1 MIIGMIERGNEKD
14 VYKNMY
20 DREMKWVIYENRNEW
35 EKKMIKMFIVNLS
48 LGKFFYFFRILW
60 VYWYIYWVLG
70 FDYNFWWFIIV

>member
-35 EKKMIKMFIVNLS
+35 EKKTIKMFIVNLS
-48 LGKFFYFFRILW
+48 LGKFFYFFSILW

>member
-48 LGKFFYFFRILW
+48 LGKFFYFFCILW

>member
-48 LGKFFYFFRILW
+48 LGKFFYFFSILW

>member
-35 EKKMIKMFIVNLS
+35 EKKTIKMFIVNLS
-48 LGKFFYFFRILW
+48 LGKFFYFFSILW

-70 FDYNFWWFIIV
+70 FDYNFLDDL

>member
-35 EKKMIKMFIVNLS
+35 EKKTIKMFIVNLS
-48 LGKFFYFFRILW
+48 LGKFFYFFSRLW

-70 FDYNFWWFIIV
+70 FDYNFLDDL

>member
-48 LGKFFYFFRILW
+48 LGKFFYFFNSIMSVL
-60 VYWYIYWVLG
+60 VYLLSFG
-70 FDYNFWWFIIV
+70 FWL